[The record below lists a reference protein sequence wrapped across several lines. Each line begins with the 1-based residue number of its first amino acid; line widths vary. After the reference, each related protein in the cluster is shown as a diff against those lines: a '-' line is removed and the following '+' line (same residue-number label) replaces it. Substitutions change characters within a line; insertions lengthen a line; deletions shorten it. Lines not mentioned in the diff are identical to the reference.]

1 MIKLEQILKVI
12 TYLFAATA
20 WATVAGSLNVLYSA
34 IFAAMGVVSLYLD
47 FRPCRRIPGRLLTVA
62 SVLMLVHSL
71 LRINTEYFIEPIL
84 DTLVIL
90 MGIKLL
96 FEKKQRDYM
105 QIYLLGIFLLLG
117 SGLMSLSMIFLLYL
131 FILLAFSTMALVVL
145 AFLSQDPQMTISRKQ
160 ATAVFQHAAII
171 CCIAIPASAFFFVV
185 LPRTYYPLFSFL
197 GKGWGGATG
206 FTDKVDLGDLSE
218 IQEDGSTIF
227 RVQMERVNPADL
239 YWRGIVLDRFDG
251 TLWKSSSQPSPLKS
265 ILLTG
270 REVHQTVY
278 LEPYGH
284 KYLFALDKPLSI
296 SLTNTGRSSVLTFSA
311 QAHVF
316 NRLQYSAVSVISPV
330 LPEESIDLEKYL
342 HLPESW
348 SPKIRELVTQV
359 SGAASS
365 DEETVSA
372 LVRFLRREDFK
383 YSMKD
388 LPVSATPLEEFLF
401 VKKEGN
407 CEYFAS
413 ALGVMLRMAGIPS
426 RLVGGYKGGYYNT
439 AGGYYLV
446 LQKNA
451 HVWVEAYTKG
461 HGWSRLDPTPYTIE
475 NPGAAYADS
484 YFLQFKLLVD
494 TFNYYWNRFVIT
506 YDFGRQLQVINAL
519 RSALAKTNFKIAL
532 HKVEFR
538 KAWVI
543 SALLL
548 GGIMLL
554 VAGTRVKRRAE
565 HERIL
570 NEFLRR
576 MSNLGYHK
584 DTWQGLEE
592 FVNEIREEDLKLRA
606 AIFVAQFQN
615 IYYTDKPFTTADTM
629 NLRKCIRDL

>member
-1 MIKLEQILKVI
+1 MVKLEQILIAI

-20 WATVAGSLNVLYSA
+20 WATVAGSLNVLYSV
-34 IFAAMGVVSLYLD
+34 IFAAMGVISLYLD
-47 FRPCRRIPGRLLTVA
+47 FRPCRRIPGWLLAVA

-96 FEKKQRDYM
+96 SEKKQRDYM
-105 QIYLLGIFLLLG
+105 QIYMLGIFLLLG
-117 SGLMSLSMIFLLYL
+117 SGLISLSMIFLLHL
-131 FILLAFSTMALVVL
+131 FILLAFSTMALIVL
-145 AFLSQDPQMTISRKQ
+145 AFLSQDPQMAIGRKQ
-160 ATAVFQHAAII
+160 ATSLFQHAAII
-171 CCIAIPASAFFFVV
+171 CCIAIPASAFFFVI

-197 GKGWGGATG
+197 GKGWAGVSG
-206 FTDKVDLGDLSE
+206 FSDKVDLGDLSE

-227 RVQMERVNPADL
+227 RVQMDKVNDADL

-251 TLWKSSSQPSPLKS
+251 ASWKASSQPSRLKS
-265 ILLTG
+265 VPLNG
-270 REVHQTVY
+270 HQVHQTVY

-296 SLTNTGRSSVLTFSA
+296 SLANTDRSSVLTFSTH
-311 QAHVF
+311 AHVF
-316 NRLQYSAVSVISPV
+316 NRLQYSAVSVITAV
-330 LPEESIDLEKYL
+330 LPEDSIDLDKYL
-342 HLPESW
+342 HLPEGW
-348 SPKIRELVTQV
+348 SPRIRGLVTQV
-359 SGAASS
+359 SGTAGS
-365 DEETVSA
+365 DDETVSA
-372 LVRFLRREDFK
+372 LLKFISRGDFK
-383 YSMKD
+383 YSMKN
-388 LPVSATPLEEFLF
+388 LPVSGTPLEEFLF
-401 VKKEGN
+401 VTQEGN

-426 RLVGGYKGGYYNT
+426 RLVGGYKGGYYNA

-446 LQKNA
+446 LQRNA
-451 HVWVEAYTKG
+451 HVWVEAYTNG
-461 HGWSRLDPTPYTIE
+461 HGWTRLDPTPYTIE
-475 NPGAAYADS
+475 NPGAAYAES
-484 YFLQFKLLVD
+484 YFLQLKLVVD

-506 YDFGRQLQVINAL
+506 YDFGRQLHVINVF
-519 RSALAKTNFKIAL
+519 RSSLAKANFKIAL

-538 KAWVI
+538 KILVI

-548 GGIMLL
+548 GGMLL

-570 NEFLRR
+570 NQFLRR

-584 DTWQGLEE
+584 ATWQGLEE

-606 AIFVAQFQN
+606 AIFVTEYQN
-615 IYYTDKPFTTADTM
+615 IFYTDKPFTTSDTM
-629 NLRKCIRDL
+629 SLRKRIRDL